1 MAVSGGT
8 VIVMRTSP
16 FAQFKSLF
24 ALSDEQAMWRVQTQ
38 DDATAFAQLVGRWEN
53 PIQRLCTRMTGD
65 AHRGQDLAQDTFVK
79 VFAQRKNYQPSGRF
93 SSYLWRIA
101 LNLCYDEL
109 RRIRR
114 RGEASLH
121 DESGD
126 GFALLDSQ
134 PSADP
139 GPDRVAVA
147 EERAETVRQ
156 ALLQLPETYRSV
168 LVLRHYEDLK
178 FREIAE
184 VLDIPEGTVKSR
196 MAEALNQLGRLLL
209 PKLNDK
215 ANQFSRPT
223 KKSNRDERLL
233 I

>member
-1 MAVSGGT
+1 
-8 VIVMRTSP
+8 MRTSP
-16 FAQFKSLF
+16 FARFTSIF
-24 ALSDEQAMWRVQTQ
+24 ALTDEQAMWRVQTQ
-38 DDATAFAQLVGRWEN
+38 DDATAFAQLVGRWES

-65 AHRGQDLAQDTFVK
+65 THRGQDLAQDTFVK

-101 LNLCYDEL
+101 LNICYDEL

-114 RGEASLH
+114 RGESSLH
-121 DESGD
+121 DESED

-134 PSADP
+134 PAADP
-139 GPDRVAVA
+139 GPDRLAVA
-147 EERAETVRQ
+147 EERAESVRQ
-156 ALLQLPETYRSV
+156 ALLQLPETYRTV
-168 LVLRHYEDLK
+168 LILRHYEDLK

-184 VLDIPEGTVKSR
+184 VLNIPEGTVKSR
-196 MAEALNQLGRLLL
+196 MAEALNQLGRLLV

-215 ANQFSRPT
+215 ANHLPRPIRH
-223 KKSNRDERLL
+223 SNRERLL

>member
-1 MAVSGGT
+1 
-8 VIVMRTSP
+8 MRPAP
-16 FAQFKSLF
+16 FASLRQLF
-24 ALSDEQAMWRVQTQ
+24 AISDEQAMWRVQMN
-38 DDATAFAQLVGRWEN
+38 DDERAFAQLVRRWES

-65 AHRGQDLAQDTFVK
+65 THRGQDLAQDTFVK
-79 VFAQRKNYQPSGRF
+79 IFAQRKNYQPSGRF

-101 LNLCYDEL
+101 LNICYDEL

-134 PSADP
+134 PAADP
-139 GPDRVAVA
+139 GPDRLAVA
-147 EERAETVRQ
+147 EERAESVRQ
-156 ALLQLPETYRSV
+156 ALLQLPETYRTV
-168 LVLRHYEDLK
+168 LILRHYEDLK

-184 VLDIPEGTVKSR
+184 VLDISEGTVKSR

-209 PKLNDK
+209 PKLNDT
-215 ANQFSRPT
+215 ANQFSGPT
-223 KKSNRDERLL
+223 RKTSRDERLL

>member
-1 MAVSGGT
+1 
-8 VIVMRTSP
+8 
-16 FAQFKSLF
+16 
-24 ALSDEQAMWRVQTQ
+24 MWRVQTQ

-65 AHRGQDLAQDTFVK
+65 THRGQDLAQDTFVK

-109 RRIRR
+109 RRIKR

-139 GPDRVAVA
+139 GPDRMAVA

-156 ALLQLPETYRSV
+156 ALLQLPENLSAPV

-184 VLDIPEGTVKSR
+184 VLTFRREP
-196 MAEALNQLGRLLL
+196 
-209 PKLNDK
+209 
-215 ANQFSRPT
+215 
-223 KKSNRDERLL
+223 
-233 I
+233 